1 MDKKQYYSIAEVGKI
16 LGVSRITIYKR
27 VKKGEINA
35 VRIGRS
41 YAIPSKSLDH
51 ILGRE
56 LKISEKEGIDK
67 AVQRVVEEYGDVLR
81 KLGRE

>member
-16 LGVSRITIYKR
+16 LGISRITVYKR
-27 VKKGEINA
+27 VKKGEIHA

-41 YAIPSKSLDH
+41 YAIPSRSLDH

-56 LKISEKEGIDK
+56 LKTVEKENIDR
-67 AVQRVVEEYGDVLR
+67 AVNRVVEEYGDVLK

>member
-16 LGVSRITIYKR
+16 LGISRITVYKR
-27 VKKGEINA
+27 VKKGDIHA

-41 YAIPSKSLDH
+41 YAIPSRSLDH

-56 LKISEKEGIDK
+56 LKTVEKEDIDK
-67 AVQRVVEEYGDVLR
+67 AVQRVVEEYGDVLK

>member
-16 LGVSRITIYKR
+16 LGISRITVYKR
-27 VKKGEINA
+27 VKRGEIKA

-41 YAIPSKSLDH
+41 YAIPSRSLDY

-56 LKISEKEGIDK
+56 LKIGEKEDIDK
-67 AVQRVVEEYGDVLR
+67 AVRRVVEEYGDVLK
-81 KLGRE
+81 KLGQE